1 MQHQVTRMA
10 LIAAPRTK
18 WETVKAKVSFLSRYS
33 KLEKSGTCAETLNLY
48 NQCSYYSTFFNLLAS
63 GLDRKEESTTDVD
76 FSYKDVSQL
85 SEVTDDVYAESVA
98 DEDADL
104 RDYNR
109 LIQQT
114 QKKLHIVG
122 KWSASHATIDIL

>member
-1 MQHQVTRMA
+1 MHR
-10 LIAAPRTK
+10 IHR
-18 WETVKAKVSFLSRYS
+18 
-33 KLEKSGTCAETLNLY
+33 NLY
-48 NQCSYYSTFFNLLAS
+48 LLSIVGSA
-63 GLDRKEESTTDVD
+63 LDKKEESTTDVD

-109 LIQQT
+109 LVQ
-114 QKKLHIVG
+114 
-122 KWSASHATIDIL
+122 